1 MTTGFPLLGLTVG
14 WPLLAAAL
22 LVLVPDPRR
31 ARMVALAA
39 ALVEVALTIAV
50 LAVFDRGQAGFQLVE
65 QAAWIPPLNV
75 HWNLGVDGLSVLFLP
90 LTALLFLGVVV
101 AGWTGVR
108 VMPRLHFALL
118 LMLEGVT
125 LGIFCALDTLLFFLF
140 WELTLI
146 PIYFLVGLW
155 GIGPNR
161 RHAASKYTLL
171 MLGGGLPLLFG
182 FVLIAFHQAA
192 LAGAPVPGGLVFDL
206 PWLLAHPLPV
216 PLQYSV
222 LALLLLGFALKTPVF
237 PLHTWLPTLAM
248 EGPASVAAVMTG
260 IKLGA
265 YGIIRFVVPL
275 APQAA
280 QDFHWL
286 LAGLGAVG
294 IVYGALG
301 ALVQTNLRRMLAYS
315 SVSHVGLVVL
325 GIASFDMQ
333 GLQGAVFQLLN
344 FTVVAGGIFL
354 MAGFL
359 QQRFGSTDLASLG
372 GLARSM
378 PLAAT
383 FFLMLG
389 LAGMGVPA
397 TSGFAA
403 EHLILLSA
411 LKAHTG
417 AGFAA
422 LGGVIIGAGYFLGFY
437 RRAFLGPV
445 RSEAVAAAV
454 DLRPREQAIVVVLAL
469 LVLAG
474 GLWPAL
480 VLDTTRAAAEMWVG
494 RLGSP

>member
-1 MTTGFPLLGLTVG
+1 MTEGFPLLGLLVG
-14 WPLLAAAL
+14 WPLAAAAL
-22 LVLVPDPRR
+22 LGLVPDQRW
-31 ARMVALAA
+31 ARVVALAA
-39 ALVEVALTIAV
+39 ALIEVALALV
-50 LAVFDRGQAGFQLVE
+50 VVALFDRGQGGFQMVE
-65 QAAWIPPLNV
+65 RAAWIPALNV
-75 HWNLGVDGLSVLFLP
+75 HWKLGVDGLSVLFLP

-101 AGWTGVR
+101 AGWNSVR
-108 VMPRLHFALL
+108 VMCRLHFALL

-125 LGIFCALDTLLFFLF
+125 LGIFCALDTVLFFLF

-182 FVLIAFHQAA
+182 FVLIAFDQAA
-192 LAGAPVPGGLVFDL
+192 TSPPGGLVFDL
-206 PWLLAHPLPV
+206 ETLLAHPLPAA
-216 PLQYSV
+216 LQYPV
-222 LALLLLGFALKTPVF
+222 FALLLLGFAVKTPVF

-260 IKLGA
+260 VKLGA

-275 APQAA
+275 APEAA

-294 IVYGALG
+294 IIYGGLG

-359 QQRFGSTDLASLG
+359 QHRFGSTDLASLG
-372 GLARSM
+372 GLARAM
-378 PLAAT
+378 PLAAS
-383 FFLMLG
+383 FFLLLG

-445 RSEAVAAAV
+445 RNEAVAAAI
-454 DLRPREQAIVVVLAL
+454 DLRPREMAIVAVLAA
-469 LVLAG
+469 LVLAF

-480 VLDTTRAAAEMWVG
+480 ILDTTRAAAEVWLG
-494 RLGSP
+494 RLGGP